1 MNNHARFA
9 RKRSISSKRNLP
21 STKFLWHPA
30 PALDSR
36 TNPRWHLNPLDWMG
50 NAGQREGF
58 CSKCDVLFNHRQ
70 TLKLSIYERP
80 SQRGLQKDP
89 ATDPAICCTFS
100 RGHNQSLSTAGGQMP
115 LSRSTTPMWPGL
127 PLCCYWRILRQPN
140 HCMVSQDTSSCIES
154 VADTPRQDSRCFTK
168 SAALSKKLLALDA
181 CEQWQRVRFTSL
193 KVVD

>member
-1 MNNHARFA
+1 MVAVVGADSTNSCFCTLSNAPSKKARPAISVRSCKHGMNNHASFA

-127 PLCCYWRILRQPN
+127 PLCCY
-140 HCMVSQDTSSCIES
+140 
-154 VADTPRQDSRCFTK
+154 
-168 SAALSKKLLALDA
+168 
-181 CEQWQRVRFTSL
+181 
-193 KVVD
+193 